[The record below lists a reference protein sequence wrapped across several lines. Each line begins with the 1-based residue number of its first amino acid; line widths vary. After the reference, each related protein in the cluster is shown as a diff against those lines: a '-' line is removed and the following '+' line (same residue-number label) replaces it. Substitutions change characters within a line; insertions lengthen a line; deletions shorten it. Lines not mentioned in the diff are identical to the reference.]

1 MSSLRLSADL
11 LTHFRIS
18 SYIPANKGGQKTVF
32 FVVIDNITYALKI
45 MNFVDERFDREVRI
59 CSKYS
64 VNDGIPKI
72 IRVEKYNGET
82 IILEE
87 YIEGNDLSDLYK
99 SYKDDEKKICELLK
113 KIGVI
118 MKPIWEDS
126 YVHRDLKPQNI
137 RIRKNGN
144 PVILDFGIARAL
156 NEDTITPTGVQPL
169 SYLFASPEQYAGDKR
184 LISYRTDFFCI
195 GIIAFYLYNNY
206 LPFGRN
212 SAEIEASFQRG
223 KLQVS
228 LDSPLLDKFCNAVF
242 KVNPSERPRFPE
254 TLFKLLES

>member
-1 MSSLRLSADL
+1 MSSLRLSAEFL
-11 LTHFRIS
+11 KHFGIS
-18 SYIPANKGGQKTVF
+18 SYRLGNKGGQKTVF
-32 FVVIDNITYALKI
+32 FVDINNVTYALKI

-72 IRVEKYNGET
+72 IRIEEYEGET

-87 YIEGNDLSDLYK
+87 YVDGSDLSDLYK
-99 SYKDDEKKICELLK
+99 AYKGDEKKICELLM
-113 KIGVI
+113 KIGEI

-156 NEDTITPTGVQPL
+156 NEDTITPTGIQPL
-169 SYLFASPEQYAGDKR
+169 SYLFASPEQYAGDRR

-195 GIIAFYLYNNY
+195 GIIAFYLYNNF

-212 SAEIEASFQRG
+212 SVEIEASFLSG
-223 KLQVS
+223 KLQVNFG
-228 LDSPLLDKFCNAVF
+228 SPVLERFCNAVF
-242 KVNPSERPRFPE
+242 KLNPSERPRFPE
-254 TLFKLLES
+254 TLFNILLS

>member
-1 MSSLRLSADL
+1 MSSLRLSADFL
-11 LTHFRIS
+11 NYFKIT
-18 SYIPANKGGQKTVF
+18 SYTLANKGGQKTVF
-32 FVVIDNITYALKI
+32 FVVIDKVTYALKI
-45 MNFVDERFDREVRI
+45 INFADERFEREVRI

-72 IRVEKYNGET
+72 IRIEKFDGET

-87 YIEGNDLSDLYK
+87 YIEGNDLSDIYK
-99 SYKDDEKKICELLK
+99 SYKGDEKKICELLK
-113 KIGVI
+113 KIGGI
-118 MKPIWEDS
+118 MTPIWTDS

-137 RIRKNGN
+137 RIRQNGN

-156 NEDTITPTGVQPL
+156 NEDSITATGVQPL
-169 SYLFASPEQYAGDKR
+169 SYLFASPEQYAGEKK

-206 LPFGRN
+206 LPFGKN
-212 SAEIEASFQRG
+212 SAEIEASFHSG
-223 KLQVS
+223 KLQILVGS
-228 LDSPLLDKFCNAVF
+228 AVLEKFCNAVF
-242 KVNPSERPRFPE
+242 KINPSERPRFPK